1 MCDIVTIAYPLDV
14 GVISARLVGADQLER
29 VSFTRRELQQIL
41 VEVTL
46 AVVDSIQVPVGRTL
60 PRQ

>member
-1 MCDIVTIAYPLDV
+1 MAIVTIAYPLDV
-14 GVISARLVGADQLER
+14 GVISAHASDTDELVR